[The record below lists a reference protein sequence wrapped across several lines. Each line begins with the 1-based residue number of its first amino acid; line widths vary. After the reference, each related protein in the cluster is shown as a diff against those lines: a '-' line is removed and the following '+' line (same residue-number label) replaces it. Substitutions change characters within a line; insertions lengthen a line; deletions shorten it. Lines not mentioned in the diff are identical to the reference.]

1 MPRTKSPYRYD
12 PASKRWRNQD
22 KLIVPKREVDLWK
35 ARQSKSSDD
44 EGTEFGFSVPKIF
57 SSPQSDLYSK
67 VENLI
72 GRAERG
78 QDISND
84 PAMLEAGRRFGD
96 IVAMSDP
103 DLMQAEINGEL
114 VTAAEVDVNDTTKY
128 PPQPIPAGIRAAM
141 NSAEYYC
148 NTEGDVFQHI
158 EAPIDVSISELEI
171 NVPGDKKLDRL
182 LKDLYGPDKLDMISV
197 LTQIWLTTATYG
209 SAYPLEVPSTKEN
222 DSPIEKIV
230 MLPSKF
236 VWVGYHITHSDIVDT
251 PYMLRPL
258 NGAPNWSQDL
268 LRQTMMPMTYNAFA
282 SGFNDQIIRGWGL
295 PLNPGYLH
303 PVRGKAFDWNR
314 YPLPP
319 ISRAFRAI
327 STRAIYQEMRRAL
340 LEGYKNQLWVFIL
353 GSKELPPSPKEM
365 AALKSAVSGLSGNR
379 TGDLVWRFPLTVD
392 VKVPQSFDNAVGN
405 ETSQAFT
412 LEIFRNLGSNI
423 QITTGNKVFLP
434 GSSGDSGVEVDL
446 TIWLRRMEFVR
457 NTVLRWEQGFRSRL
471 ADRLGAPKL
480 KEARVSFS
488 KSLLEVSEK
497 IKKEIVP
504 MYSAGLY
511 SPQTALNA
519 AGKEYET
526 EIDLKKAAQKDAD
539 LLMPPATYNQMT
551 VGPDG
556 SKAVAN
562 TPKGRPET
570 PKNPNAVKAAWED
583 DAERQ
588 RYFETVR
595 SLYTSLANGGSPEEF
610 INSLKE
616 VNATYLR
623 DITLESYLQS
633 GGVHSLSAG
642 WSNLASNF
650 VNAYADNFLND
661 LQAADPSEYSDDK
674 FAWRTML
681 YPQEGYKMAVL
692 NGQGAA
698 MKEQG
703 ASHWRRVIHPEK
715 SQSGTCPACLADASI
730 THSIDEPF
738 QVLHPNENCGR
749 QELYLQYFVGNIP
762 SMEMPVPSFRSDF
775 TDSVEQDLGPT
786 KGRTRRRRI

>member
-1 MPRTKSPYRYD
+1 MPKTKAPYHYD
-12 PASKRWRNQD
+12 AKKRRWVNQD
-22 KLIVPKREVDLWK
+22 NLVIPKRTVELWK
-35 ARQSKSSDD
+35 ARQSSKNED
-44 EGTEFGFSVPKIF
+44 EGAEFGFSVPKVF
-57 SSPQSDLYSK
+57 SSPKSDLYAR

-84 PAMLEAGRRFGD
+84 PAMLEAGKRFGD
-96 IVAMSDP
+96 LVGLSDP
-103 DLMQAEINGEL
+103 DVMTAEINGKM
-114 VTAAEVDVNDTTKY
+114 VVAAEVETDTVKY

-158 EAPIDVSISELEI
+158 EAPIDVSVSELEI
-171 NVPGDKKLDRL
+171 NVPGDKKLDRM
-182 LKDLYGPDKLDMISV
+182 LKELYAPDKLDMISV
-197 LTQIWLTTATYG
+197 LTQIWMTTATYG
-209 SAYPLEVPSTKEN
+209 SAYPLEIPSAKE
-222 DSPIEKIV
+222 DGAPVEKIV

-236 VWVGYHITHSDIVDT
+236 VWVGYHITNSDGADT

-258 NGAPNWSQDL
+258 NGAPNWSEGL

-282 SGFNDQIIRGWGL
+282 TGFNEQIVQGWGL
-295 PLNPGYLH
+295 PLNPSYLH

-365 AALKSAVSGLSGNR
+365 AALRGAVSGLSGNR
-379 TGDLVWRFPLTVD
+379 TGDLVWRYPLDVQ
-392 VKVPQSFDNAVGN
+392 VKVPASFDNAVGN

-423 QITTGNKVFLP
+423 QITTGNKVYLP

-457 NTVLRWEQGFRSRL
+457 NTVLRWEQGFRNRL
-471 ADRLGAPKL
+471 ADRMGAPKL

-488 KSLLEVSEK
+488 KSLLEISEK

-511 SPQTALNA
+511 SPQTALA
-519 AGKEYET
+519 ATGKEYDI
-526 EIDLKKAAQKDAD
+526 EIDLKKAAQKDAE
-539 LLMPPATYNQMT
+539 LLMPPATYNQTTM
-551 VGPDG
+551 GPG
-556 SKAVAN
+556 GEKSVAN

-570 PKNPNAVKAAWED
+570 PKNPNVVKAAWED
-583 DAERQ
+583 DAERKE
-588 RYFETVR
+588 YFGAIEELLA
-595 SLYTSLANGGSPEEF
+595 SLVKNGKPEEF
-610 INSLKE
+610 ISNLKATNSF
-616 VNATYLR
+616 YLDDVTR
-623 DITLESYLQS
+623 KAYRES
-633 GGVHSLSAG
+633 GGVGAVPAE
-642 WSNLASNF
+642 WQELAANF

-661 LQAADPSEYSDDK
+661 LKASDPVEFSSDRN
-674 FAWRTML
+674 AWRTML

-692 NGQGAA
+692 NGQGYA
-698 MKEQG
+698 MKQQG

-715 SQSGTCPACLADASI
+715 SEAGTCSACLADASI

-762 SMEMPVPSFRSDF
+762 SIEMPVPSFRSDVA
-775 TDSVEQDLGPT
+775 DDVEESLG
-786 KGRTRRRRI
+786 KANSRTRRRRV